1 MPGPAER
8 EYPLIAF
15 TILSQ
20 TAVGA
25 YWTVAAAFLGSS
37 SRPGL
42 IQNRLFTVPL
52 LASVLVALGAAAAI
66 SLLHLG
72 RPGRAPAA
80 LANLRGSWLSRE
92 IFFELAFLV
101 LVLILAILRWRGREA
116 GPAFRTLVV
125 AAAAAG
131 ALFLLS
137 MGRLYMLRTVPA
149 WRALHTPISFFAT
162 ALLLGPLAVLAG
174 RRVLFD
180 FAGSAAVFQNGAVL
194 AALAGV
200 LAVILTVLLL
210 TPRAGALGVKTE
222 TLRDLPAR
230 RIYPLLVFRLLY
242 LGAAMLFIFAFHRT
256 QNTGYAILA
265 LVAAAAS
272 EVLGRHLFYALY
284 GRIGV

>member
-1 MPGPAER
+1 M
-8 EYPLIAF
+8 
-15 TILSQ
+15 
-20 TAVGA
+20 
-25 YWTVAAAFLGSS
+25 
-37 SRPGL
+37 
-42 IQNRLFTVPL
+42 
-52 LASVLVALGAAAAI
+52 
-66 SLLHLG
+66 
-72 RPGRAPAA
+72 
-80 LANLRGSWLSRE
+80 
-92 IFFELAFLV
+92 
-101 LVLILAILRWRGREA
+101 
-116 GPAFRTLVV
+116 
-125 AAAAAG
+125 AG